1 MLTSPPV
8 CRTNAPMTFL
18 VDAMRSSAKRAAT
31 AMLLLA
37 VAGCSSLPSQG
48 PDAAGVV
55 KEANYANA
63 VTPPRYLVATLD
75 PHALSVLERAPRQT
89 FSGSFGKAG
98 GAVST
103 VIGVGDSVSV
113 TLWEAATGGLFS
125 SAATGGVTA
134 GSHSATIP
142 EQIVGRDGSITV
154 PYAGR
159 IHVAGLTTK
168 QVEQSVVSR
177 LMGKAIEPQAL
188 VTVPRNVSSA
198 VTVTGEVSNGARV
211 PLNAGGDRI
220 MDVIASAGGVRAPVH
235 ETFIA
240 LTRGDRTVKAPMQTL
255 LTRPS
260 ENIYLR
266 PRDVLT
272 VVREPQTFTAFG
284 ATGRNAHVTFDAIG
298 ITLEE
303 AIAKVG
309 GLLDTAADPAGVFL
323 LRTEP
328 TSIARQLDPN
338 YPIDPGATSVN
349 VVYRINLRDPATY
362 FVARKFGV
370 RNKDVM
376 YVAHAP
382 TTELYKA
389 LQLFQAVTQPAMTGL
404 LAARAF

>member
-1 MLTSPPV
+1 
-8 CRTNAPMTFL
+8 MTL
-18 VDAMRSSAKRAAT
+18 IEDLMRSSRRIAIAICFALI
-31 AMLLLA
+31 AS
-37 VAGCSSLPSQG
+37 GCSMLPSQG
-48 PDAAGVV
+48 PTAVEV
-55 KEANYANA
+55 TKEANYAS
-63 VTPPRYLVATLD
+63 TPDSAPRYLVAELD
-75 PHALSVLERAPRQT
+75 QRALAIVDHYPRPT
-89 FSGSFGKAG
+89 FAGSFGARG
-98 GAVST
+98 GAASP

-113 TLWEAATGGLFS
+113 TVWEAASGGLFS
-125 SAATGGVTA
+125 SAAINGVTA
-134 GSHSATIP
+134 GSHSAAIP

-159 IHVAGLTTK
+159 IRVAGLTTK
-168 QVEQSVVSR
+168 QVEQSIVSR

-188 VTVPRNVSSA
+188 VTVPRNISST
-198 VTVTGEVSNGARV
+198 VTVTGEVANGSRV
-211 PLNAGGDRI
+211 PLNLGGDRI

-240 LTRGDRTVKAPMQTL
+240 LTRGDRTVKAPMQIL

-303 AIAKVG
+303 ALAKVG
-309 GLLDTAADPAGVFL
+309 GLLDSAADPSGVFL
-323 LRTEP
+323 LRSEP
-328 TSIARQLDPN
+328 VSIARQLDPN
-338 YPIDPGATSVN
+338 YPIPAGASSVN
-349 VVYRINLRDPATY
+349 VVYRINLKDPATY
-362 FVARKFGV
+362 FVARKFAV

-382 TTELYKA
+382 TTEFYKA
-389 LQLFQAVTQPAMTGL
+389 MQLFQTVAQPAMTGFV
-404 LAARAF
+404 LAK